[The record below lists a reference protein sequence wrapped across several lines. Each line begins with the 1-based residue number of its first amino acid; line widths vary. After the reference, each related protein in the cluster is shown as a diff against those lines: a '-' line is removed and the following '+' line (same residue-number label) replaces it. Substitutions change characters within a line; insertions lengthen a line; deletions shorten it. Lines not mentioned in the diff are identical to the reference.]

1 MVNSEASDQTHKRLF
16 IGIRFIPQITFLM
29 SIPIL
34 KLNINKLARVKW
46 TPPENF
52 HFTLWFLGKPP
63 LSFINTLNSYLPKIA
78 YEGFKFE
85 LCINQIGTFGGNKP
99 RILWAGIEESEPL
112 TMLYNKI
119 NTKLEILGFEK
130 EVGPYHPHLTLGRN

>member
-16 IGIRFIPQITFLM
+16 IGIRVYPTDNFLDVY
-29 SIPIL
+29 SYL

-52 HFTLWFLGKPP
+52 HFTLWFLGKTPTF
-63 LSFINTLNSYLPKIA
+63 FINTLNMLLAEIA

-130 EVGPYHPHLTLGRN
+130 KSAHTILI